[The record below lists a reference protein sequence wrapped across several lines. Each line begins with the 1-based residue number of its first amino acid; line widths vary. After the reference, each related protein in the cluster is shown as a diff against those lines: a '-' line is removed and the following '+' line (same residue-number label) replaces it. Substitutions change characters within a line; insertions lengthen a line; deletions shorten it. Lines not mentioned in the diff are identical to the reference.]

1 LNTSTIRRTQRPALP
16 RLLLAV
22 AVSAASLARADD
34 LSELRKELDASRAA
48 IERLE
53 QRIRQLEAAQ
63 AAPARPAQTVT
74 PAAAA
79 PAVAAAPK
87 APAPA
92 ARSAADANLDL
103 YGFVQLDAIYDFN
116 QSDPDWKDTLRVSK
130 IPINCPG
137 DAGCGKDGETFF
149 GVRQTRFGV
158 RAKTPTPIGELNTR
172 LEFELFGVGV
182 DAGQTTP
189 RLRHAWAELGEFGA
203 GQTWSLFM
211 DPDVFPNTIDYWGP
225 TGMMF
230 LRNPQLRWTPYRT
243 GGTQFAIALES
254 PSSALDTGKVQDI
267 DPEDNPLSI
276 QSENN
281 LPDLTAQWRA
291 SGDWGHAQLAGILR
305 SVGFETENA
314 RNGEPSG
321 DELGWGLNASA
332 SLAVFERD
340 KLHFQLA
347 YGEGVAS
354 YINDGGS
361 DLAPND
367 DLDGEEL
374 LPLLGALLY
383 YDHYW
388 NERWSSTIGW
398 SIAQQDTTRGQYG
411 SAYEGANYGNL
422 NLLYY
427 PVPGIMVG
435 GELVYGELELRDGS
449 KADDT
454 RLQMS
459 FKYSFD

>member
-1 LNTSTIRRTQRPALP
+1 M
-16 RLLLAV
+16 
-22 AVSAASLARADD
+22 
-34 LSELRKELDASRAA
+34 
-48 IERLE
+48 
-53 QRIRQLEAAQ
+53 
-63 AAPARPAQTVT
+63 
-74 PAAAA
+74 
-79 PAVAAAPK
+79 
-87 APAPA
+87 
-92 ARSAADANLDL
+92 
-103 YGFVQLDAIYDFN
+103 QLDTIYDFN

-137 DAGCGKDGETFF
+137 DAGCGKDGETVFS
-149 GVRQTRFGV
+149 VRQTRIGI
-158 RAKTPTPIGELNTR
+158 RGKTPTAIGELNTR

-230 LRNPQLRWTPYRT
+230 LRNPQLRWTPYR
-243 GGTQFAIALES
+243 GSGSQFAIALES
-254 PSSALDTGKVQDI
+254 PSSALDTGKIQDI

-291 SGDWGHAQLAGILR
+291 SGDWGHAQLAGLLR
-305 SVGFETENA
+305 SVGYETENT

-321 DELGWGLNASA
+321 DELGWGLNASTSIA
-332 SLAVFERD
+332 FGARD
-340 KLHFQLA
+340 KLHLQLA
-347 YGEGVAS
+347 YGEGIAS
-354 YINDGGS
+354 YINDGGN

-367 DLDGEEL
+367 DIDGAEV

-383 YDHYW
+383 FDHYW
-388 NERWSSTIGW
+388 SERWSSSIGW
-398 SIAQQDTTRGQYG
+398 SIAEQDTTDGQFG
-411 SAYEGANYGNL
+411 SAYEGARYGNV
-422 NLLYY
+422 NLLHY

-435 GELVYGELELRDGS
+435 GELVYGELELKDGS
-449 KADDT
+449 EADDT
-454 RLQMS
+454 RFQMS